1 MMLYTHAAA
10 ALIALA
16 VGFMG
21 AWKVQAGR
29 IDAIQTEHAR
39 QALVAIEK
47 AQAETL
53 KLQEAKDEALRRAN
67 ARASQNQIAADGAR
81 SELDRLRD
89 TIATSDTAAPACTTR
104 PDPAATARA
113 LLAECAARYS
123 DLAAKADRH
132 ASDAVTIQQAWPR

>member
-10 ALIALA
+10 AIIALA
-16 VGFMG
+16 VGFTG
-21 AWKVQAGR
+21 AWKVQAWR
-29 IDAIQTEHAR
+29 IDAIQSEHAA
-39 QALVAIEK
+39 QATKAMEK
-47 AQAETL
+47 AHAETL

-81 SELDRLRD
+81 TELDRLRD
-89 TIATSDTAAPACTTR
+89 TIATSNSNPPACTTGS
-104 PDPAATARA
+104 DPAATARA

>member
-1 MMLYTHAAA
+1 MIYTHAIA
-10 ALIALA
+10 ALVAAVIAA
-16 VGFMG
+16 FG
-21 AWKVQAGR
+21 AWQVQDWR
-29 IDAIQTEHAR
+29 IDAIKTEQAR
-39 QALVAIEK
+39 QALKAIET

-53 KLQEAKDEALRRAN
+53 KLQEVKDEALRRAN

-89 TIATSDTAAPACTTR
+89 TIAASDTAAPSCPAR
-104 PDPAATARA
+104 PDAAATARA